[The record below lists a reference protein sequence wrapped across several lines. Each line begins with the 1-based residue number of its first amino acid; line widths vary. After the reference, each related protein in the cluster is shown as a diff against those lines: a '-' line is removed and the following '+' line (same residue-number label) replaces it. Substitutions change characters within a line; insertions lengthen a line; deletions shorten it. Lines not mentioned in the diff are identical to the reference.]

1 MDHPDF
7 YSDRKFCHD
16 CQEYVSY
23 LMGMEHS
30 YCVQCGT
37 QVRLF
42 SDDDWKVFNESMNER
57 KPKGGRPR
65 KNRGK
70 ESA

>member
-7 YSDRKFCHD
+7 YSDRKYCHQ
-16 CQEYVSY
+16 CQDYVCY
-23 LMGMEHS
+23 LMGIEHS

-42 SDDDWKVFNESMNER
+42 SDDDWKVFNESMNAR